1 LSNAADAVLAF
12 DREDNGDDEGDK
24 LENRGISVRHDS
36 WVMHDMITGD
46 TISKGPVIINDRGK
60 GKKRISAH
68 KFPIKFSCLRK
79 ISGQWN
85 KIYL

>member
-24 LENRGISVRHDS
+24 LESRGISVRHDN
-36 WVMHDMITGD
+36 WGRHDTITGD
-46 TISKGPVIINDRGK
+46 IISKGLVSINDRGK
-60 GKKRISAH
+60 GKKRILAH

-79 ISGQWN
+79 ISGRWN